1 MIKTKNKLN
10 PLPLILIILD
20 GWGIDKPNKG
30 NAITLAK
37 TTVINKLKKQYP
49 STEIYAHG
57 KHVGLLNNYDG
68 NSEAG
73 HSNIGAGRIIE
84 QDHVRINTSIKKG
97 VFFKNPALL
106 SAFKHVKKNKSKLH
120 LMGLF
125 SIGDSPHIYIDHIK
139 TLIDF
144 TRKNKIKDACLH
156 LFTDGRDSPT
166 RSALEAFKKMEKK
179 WLENERICTI
189 IGRFYA
195 MDRINKW
202 DRIELAY
209 NALVLGEG
217 TKASSAQNAIEKSY
231 ARNESDEFIKP
242 SVIHDK
248 NNNALPR
255 ISDND
260 AVIFF
265 NLRSDRAREIS
276 KAFVQKDFN
285 KKNPGSFK
293 RKKVLKNLKFVSM
306 TDFGEGLEHVDC
318 AYKNIKIDNALP
330 SLLQDLSQLY
340 IAEKEKYAHVTY
352 FFNGGYDAPIGG
364 EDRLLIPS
372 PKVKTY
378 DKTPGMKSKEL
389 ARIVIKNV
397 SQKICKIRK
406 PGSKLDVSKNKKCE
420 YDFTVLNFASPDMI
434 GHTGNLKAGVECAQI
449 VDECVG
455 KIVDAYLKNN
465 GTVIITADHGN
476 LEEMINL
483 KTGDIDTEHSS
494 NKVPFIIINNNL
506 TSKIK
511 LKKNGKLADIAPTIL
526 EILGRK
532 KPKEMTGTSLIMD

>member
-1 MIKTKNKLN
+1 MTNKFNN

-37 TTVINKLKKQYP
+37 TTVINKLTKQYL

-73 HSNIGAGRIIE
+73 HSNIGAGRIVE

-97 VFFKNPALL
+97 DFYKNPALL
-106 SAFKHVKKNKSKLH
+106 SAVKHSKKNKSKLH
-120 LMGLF
+120 LMGLI

-139 TLIDF
+139 ALLKF
-144 TRKNKIKDACLH
+144 TRDEKAKDVCLH
-156 LFTDGRDSPT
+156 FFTDGRDSPP
-166 RSALEAFKKMEKK
+166 RSALNALDKIKK
-179 WLENERICTI
+179 WTQKEKICTI
-189 IGRFYA
+189 AGRFYA

-209 NALVLGEG
+209 NALVLGTG
-217 TKASSAQNAIEKSY
+217 LKTNSAQDAIKNSY
-231 ARNESDEFIKP
+231 IKNESDEFIKP
-242 SVIHDK
+242 CVVYDQ
-248 NNNALPR
+248 NNKMLPR
-255 ISDND
+255 INND
-260 AVIFF
+260 DAIIFF
-265 NLRSDRAREIS
+265 NLRSDRARQIS

-306 TDFGEGLEHVDC
+306 TDFGEGLEHIES
-318 AYKNIKIDNALP
+318 AYENIKINDTLP

-352 FFNGGYDAPIGG
+352 FINGGHDAPIGS

-389 ARIVIKNV
+389 TKIVVKNI
-397 SQKICKIRK
+397 SQKICKY
-406 PGSKLDVSKNKKCE
+406 N
-420 YDFTVLNFASPDMI
+420 FTVLNFAAPDMV
-434 GHTGNLKAGVECAQI
+434 GHTGNLKAGIECARI

-476 LEEMINL
+476 LEEMINFE
-483 KTGDIDTEHSS
+483 TGEIDTEHSS
-494 NKVPFIIINNNL
+494 NKVPFIIINKDL
-506 TSKIK
+506 KKKIK

-526 EILGRK
+526 EILNRN
-532 KPKEMTGTSLIMD
+532 KPKTMTGKSLIAS